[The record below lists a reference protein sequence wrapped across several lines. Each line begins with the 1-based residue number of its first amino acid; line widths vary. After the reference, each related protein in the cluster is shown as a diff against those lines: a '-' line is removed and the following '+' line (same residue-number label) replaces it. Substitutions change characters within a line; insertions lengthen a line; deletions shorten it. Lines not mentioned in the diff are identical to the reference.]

1 MSTVTTTPIA
11 LVVAAARNGVIGA
24 DNQLPWRLPGD
35 LRHFKA
41 VTMGK
46 PVVMGRKTFDS
57 IGRALP
63 GRLNIVI
70 TRDTQYAV
78 PDGVEL
84 AHSLDVALQ
93 RADAAA
99 QTSGAAEIAV
109 IGGADIYRQTLP
121 LATTVY
127 LTRVELDVAGD
138 AFFPALDARQWQ
150 CVASEAQ
157 AEGEVVYHLERYQ
170 RLRG

>member
-1 MSTVTTTPIA
+1 MTTTPIA
-11 LVVAAARNGVIGA
+11 LVVAAARNGVIGR

-57 IGRALP
+57 IGRPLP
-63 GRLNIVI
+63 GRLNIVVS
-70 TRDTQYAV
+70 RDVHYVV
-78 PDGVEL
+78 PNGVEL
-84 AHSLDVALQ
+84 VRSVDAALQ

-99 QTSGAAEIAV
+99 QASGAAEIAV

-121 LATTVY
+121 LAAAVY
-127 LTRVELDVAGD
+127 LTRVELEVDGD
-138 AFFPALDARQWQ
+138 AFFPALDAQQWQ
-150 CVASEAQ
+150 CVQSERQ
-157 AEGEVVYHLERYQ
+157 LEGEIVYHLERYEN
-170 RLRG
+170 RRA

>member
-46 PVVMGRKTFDS
+46 PVVMGRKTFES
-57 IGRALP
+57 IGRPLP
-63 GRLNIVI
+63 GRLNIVV
-70 TRDTQYAV
+70 TRDTGYRV
-78 PDGVEL
+78 PDGVVL
-84 AHSLDVALQ
+84 AHDLDAALRQ
-93 RADAAA
+93 ADAAA
-99 QTSGAAEIAV
+99 RASGAGEIAV

-121 LATTVY
+121 LATAVY
-127 LTRVELDVAGD
+127 LTRVELEVDGD
-138 AFFPALDARQWQ
+138 AFFPPLDPQRWHCLDSATQTD
-150 CVASEAQ
+150 
-157 AEGEVVYHLERYQ
+157 GDTVYHLEKYQ
-170 RLRG
+170 RDTR